1 MPASRVP
8 CGDIPF
14 ARQKRNE
21 RQRETWLSSIREQA
35 GALQERQFRL
45 LWLGQTASAIG
56 DSVIFVALPFAVLQ
70 TGGGAAELGLVLA
83 AFTLARARASSSS
96 EESGPTAFLDDS

>member
-1 MPASRVP
+1 MSR
-8 CGDIPF
+8 
-14 ARQKRNE
+14 
-21 RQRETWLSSIREQA
+21 L

-70 TGGGAAELGLVLA
+70 TGGGAAQLGLVLA
-83 AFTLARARASSSS
+83 AFTLSRASFIVV
-96 EESGPTAFLDDS
+96 GGV